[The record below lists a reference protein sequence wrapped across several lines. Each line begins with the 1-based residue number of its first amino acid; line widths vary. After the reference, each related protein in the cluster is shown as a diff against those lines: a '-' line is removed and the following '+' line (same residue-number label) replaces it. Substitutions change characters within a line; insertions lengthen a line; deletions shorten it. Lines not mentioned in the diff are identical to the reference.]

1 MAMLMVTVSANAWK
15 FTLNNP
21 ADSEVE
27 SLTGISLGFPGGGWL
42 FEYAAVEC
50 KITDGNGN
58 EISVFLANSNPDEV
72 TPDYRFQEITEP
84 GTYTLTIPAGSFH
97 LNDNWSE
104 GEACEAQTFTWTI
117 KGSDDQGGGTQGGGT
132 QGGGEQGGGE
142 QGGGT
147 TVEPWTFAS
156 VTPVEGVV
164 ESLGTFKFAYPALF
178 SNWQTAGAGIANGG
192 IEGTLTLPDGTTKN
206 IKTMEDFDQ
215 ENGELHLETMTAPG
229 TYTITFAAGAA
240 QSNGGVANAEMTY
253 TWTIAGSTPAGPD
266 YTVSY
271 DKANGI
277 VKLTWPEG
285 TVIAAA
291 DVLTGMMHPQI
302 PGYET
307 YISGGN
313 WNSPNVIE
321 VYASLADGDWTINF
335 PAGDFTINGTPN
347 AAISETFTVG
357 GTQGGGETFEG
368 EKSHEQIFKAG
379 ETTVTKNNIVLES
392 DGVKI
397 TTVDGEFDLG
407 GTITT
412 IPFGYNTYDEKELD
426 WNNKCKFVITSKKD
440 AISKVIF
447 VPTASSKKAIAYASA
462 DKGAYE
468 NGVWEGKL
476 AAGETLT
483 LTASDGIQIKDIYV
497 CYNGDEFD
505 PTSIVEEKGTITIQY
520 PTENQLI
527 AKQVDGGK
535 FCTFTTNK
543 EYAYV
548 TIQVVNSNP
557 VYDNLDGFPVRMVD
571 NMGENSDNLHVG
583 ENTIYA
589 ATPASGSAGKGD
601 DWYWFKGD
609 SYTMIVKGYINPWD
623 NEYDAMAEVHFVGN
637 GKEHVA
643 ESTTKLINVTPASG
657 SQIAMVNGVVT
668 LEFDGPVSSVTA
680 ITPGGMSDPTI
691 NHTATA
697 KAGSDNKV
705 WEINLGDRSGQAS
718 ADTDGNPILEVDV
731 TAAAADGIILL
742 SDTRADRG
750 LELKYELVAGAGP
763 APVVT
768 IGDPT
773 WSVAEGAEIEAS
785 TKSINIK
792 FPQVENL
799 YATHTLEVSGTIAD
813 KQMHISTVNGTGT
826 VASGAD
832 INVTLAED
840 VAYNLQIGT
849 ITIKDGETVV
859 YSTEQANFQLNFATK
874 AAQGGND
881 TEIEVTGD
889 KNCATFTFVNE
900 SDVAPSWNA
909 NAPITV
915 NGTASDRFD
924 MSPTEWNEIVF
935 SPAQPLEDGKY
946 DVVFTA
952 GSLMINSQN
961 ENATDIKVTFYVV
974 DGNITMTAPQPQLP
988 TSVIIYEE
996 GVDTHTH
1003 NTELN
1008 FSKYDVTLTSE
1019 TTGSSFVVNNF
1030 KPGTNT
1036 GHLRLFE
1043 YNTLK
1048 FAAERDIVKIE
1059 FVPASQS
1066 AKWGAKSVST
1076 GSFADNVWTG
1086 KSKTIDLVL
1095 KGTNMDVLKIIVTLA
1110 GAPEKVKA
1118 TMSIG
1123 AAKWGTFVAPF
1134 EVTIPAGVTAYKVTG
1149 RNEGVL
1155 ELEEVATT
1163 IPANTPVVVYSEST
1177 VNKEFEDVAV
1187 DGTPEAG
1194 KLVGVYAETP
1204 VAEGTYVLQNH
1215 DGVVGFYKVGPNSNN
1230 TVKANRC
1237 YLVDSSA
1244 SAPAFFFTEE
1254 DATAI
1259 NGINADVLGAEG
1271 IYNANGVRVNTLQK
1285 GLNIIK
1291 TANGTKKVMI
1301 K

>member
-1 MAMLMVTVSANAWK
+1 MLMVTVSANAWK

-72 TPDYRFQEITEP
+72 TPDYRFQEISEP

-104 GEACEAQTFTWTI
+104 GEACEAQSFTWTI

-132 QGGGEQGGGE
+132 QGGGT

-156 VTPVEGVV
+156 VTPAEGTV

-178 SNWQTAGAGIANGG
+178 SNWQTPGAGIANGG
-192 IEGTLTLPDGTTKN
+192 IEGTLTLPDGTTQD

-229 TYTITFAAGAA
+229 TYTITFAAGAG

-253 TWTIAGSTPAGPD
+253 TWTIKAAGPD

-285 TVIAAA
+285 TVLAAA
-291 DVLTGMMHPQI
+291 DQLSQMMHPTI
-302 PGYET
+302 PGYEM
-307 YISGGN
+307 YIVGGN
-313 WNSPNVIE
+313 WNTPNVIE
-321 VYASLADGDWTINF
+321 VSATLAEGDWTINF

-347 AAISETFTVG
+347 EAISETFTVG
-357 GTQGGGETFEG
+357 GGTQGGGGTFEG
-368 EKSHEQIFKAG
+368 EPFHETIFEAG
-379 ETTVTKNNIVLES
+379 VTAVSIPY
-392 DGVKI
+392 
-397 TTVDGEFDLG
+397 TVDNTNVSISTVGRPFLD
-407 GTITT
+407 TT
-412 IPFGYNTYDEKELD
+412 IDVGYNMNSEKELN
-426 WNNKCKFVITSKKD
+426 WKNGTKFVITAKTD
-440 AISKVIF
+440 INKVIF
-447 VPTASSKKAIAYASA
+447 VPTADSKSAIAYASA
-462 DKGAYE
+462 TGGNGEYN

-483 LTASDGIQIKDIYV
+483 LTANDGINIKEFYI
-497 CYNGDEFD
+497 CYNGDDFD
-505 PTSIVEEKGTITIQY
+505 PIAGGSEEKGVITIQY

-535 FCTFTTNK
+535 FCVFTTNK

-589 ATPASGSAGKGD
+589 ATPASGSAGHGD

-609 SYTMIVKGYINPWD
+609 SYTMIVKGFVNPWD
-623 NEYDAMAEVHFVGN
+623 NEYDAIAEVHFVGN

-680 ITPGGMSDPTI
+680 LTPGGQFDPTI
-691 NHTATA
+691 NYTATA

-705 WEINLGDRSGQAS
+705 WEINLGDRSGYAS

-731 TAAAADGIILL
+731 TATAADGIVLL

-763 APVVT
+763 APVIT
-768 IGDPT
+768 LGTPT

-785 TKSINIK
+785 TSSINFK
-792 FPQVENL
+792 FPQVGDL
-799 YATHTLEVSGTIAD
+799 YATYTFEVSGTIAD
-813 KQMHISTVNGTGT
+813 KQMNFSIVNGTGT

-859 YSTEQANFQLNFATK
+859 YSTESGNYQLNFATK

-881 TEIEVTGD
+881 GEIEVTGD
-889 KNCATFTFVNE
+889 KNGATFTFVNE
-900 SDVAPSWNA
+900 SDVALSWNE
-909 NAPITV
+909 PVTV

-924 MSPTEWNEIVF
+924 LGMEWNEIVF
-935 SPAQPLEDGKY
+935 SPAEPLADGQY

-952 GSLMINSQN
+952 SSLIFDSQN

-974 DGNITMTAPQPQLP
+974 DGNITMTAPQPEQP

-1019 TTGSSFVVNNF
+1019 TTGNSYVVNNF
-1030 KPGTNT
+1030 KPGISGT
-1036 GHLRLFE
+1036 HLRLFS

-1048 FAAERDIVKIE
+1048 FAAERDIVQIE
-1059 FVPASQS
+1059 FVPVVAST
-1066 AKWGAKSVST
+1066 KWGAKSVST

-1086 KSKTIDLVL
+1086 KSKTVDLVL
-1095 KGTNMDVLKIIVTLA
+1095 NGTNMDVLKIIVTLA
-1110 GAPEKVKA
+1110 GAGEQAEAQMVI
-1118 TMSIG
+1118 TD
-1123 AAKWGTFVAPF
+1123 AKWGTFIAPF
-1134 EVTIPAGVTAYKVTG
+1134 DAELPEGVEAYTVTG
-1149 RNEGVL
+1149 VGENGVL
-1155 ELEEVATT
+1155 TLVQQESIKAH
-1163 IPANTPVVVYSEST
+1163 TPVVVYSENPVSETLKGT
-1177 VNKEFEDVAV
+1177 VTEKKTGIQNV
-1187 DGTPEAG
+1187 G
-1194 KLVGVYAETP
+1194 LLYGVYDETDAPAET
-1204 VAEGTYVLQNH
+1204 GYVLQNQPSK
-1215 DGVVGFYKVGPNSNN
+1215 GVAFYKVPS
-1230 TVKANRC
+1230 TAAIQKVAPNRC
-1237 YLVDSSA
+1237 YLVYGSGNA
-1244 SAPAFFFTEE
+1244 RAAYFFTEE

-1271 IYNANGVRVNTLQK
+1271 IYNASGVRVNSLQK